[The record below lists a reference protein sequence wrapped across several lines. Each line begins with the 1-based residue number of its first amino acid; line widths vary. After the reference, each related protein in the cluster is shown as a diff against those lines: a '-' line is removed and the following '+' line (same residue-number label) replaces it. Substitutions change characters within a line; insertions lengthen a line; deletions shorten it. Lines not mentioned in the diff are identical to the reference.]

1 MMVMPPIIAGIVEVK
16 RGDQTHCIVVMP
28 YMQETVTQILS
39 GLGISHRI
47 IYTPVYEDYRVMRS
61 FVVHPATE
69 ERLWLENKEAL
80 QRKGFCYLVKEE
92 PRHELV
98 TQANPQAN

>member
-1 MMVMPPIIAGIVEVK
+1 MNPVLVCLVEVTHH
-16 RGDQTHCIVVMP
+16 DQTYRLAVMP
-28 YMQETVTQILS
+28 YLQDQITQILS
-39 GLGISHRI
+39 GLGIPHRI
-47 IYTPVYEDYRVMRS
+47 IPTPMYEDYRVMRS

>member
-1 MMVMPPIIAGIVEVK
+1 MSPVLVCLVEVTHH
-16 RGDQTHCIVVMP
+16 DQTYRLAVMP
-28 YMQETVTQILS
+28 YLQDQITQILS
-39 GLGISHRI
+39 GLGIPHRI
-47 IYTPVYEDYRVMRS
+47 IPTPMYEDYRVMRS